1 MTSTVPS
8 ANQSPHSISTPSQ
21 LLFDFSNAALVGR
34 WANIDDP
41 VMGGRSR
48 STAGAEAGALVFSG
62 TVSLENNGGFAS
74 IRGRTDAQVNDLSA
88 FDAVRVRV
96 RGDGK
101 TYIFALES
109 VSDPRLT
116 YWQRFNTAPGEWI
129 EATLPFGN
137 FEPQWRG
144 FTLRNAPALD
154 ARGILNFGFYIAD
167 KQSGPFRLEVAQI
180 TAVVARAENRPA
192 VEP

>member
-1 MTSTVPS
+1 MTSTVPP
-8 ANQSPHSISTPSQ
+8 ANQSSHSISTPSQ
-21 LLFDFSNAALVGR
+21 LLFDFANPALAGR
-34 WANIDDP
+34 WVNVDDP
-41 VMGGRSR
+41 VMGGRSS
-48 STAGAEAGALVFSG
+48 STAGAETGTLVFSG

-74 IRGRTDAQVNDLSA
+74 IRGRTVAQVNDLSA
-88 FDAVRVRV
+88 FDAIRVRV

-116 YWQRFNTAPGEWI
+116 YWQRFNTVPGEWV
-129 EATLPFGN
+129 EATLPFRG

-144 FTLRNAPALD
+144 FTPRNAPALD

-167 KQSGPFRLEVAQI
+167 KQSGPFRLEVSQI
-180 TAVVARAENRPA
+180 AAVAAPAE
-192 VEP
+192 